1 MYMLCF
7 LSGRIFIIK
16 RSNLT
21 EVAYKFSIHT
31 TNVTIK
37 KFSQKRIYK
46 LIWNNGRLQKDKAI
60 LKKTKMPLKENTL
73 FKMSFRTKEH
83 SSVLHFVTLAGYLA
97 CFVLCNFILKCF
109 FLNNRGY
116 TTSMFHIIASCLIL
130 VSQWV
135 LVTVILIVQ
144 DASFVDVPSSPHG
157 VKIVDLSQT
166 TAKILFNKP
175 DSHGGVPIHHYQVD
189 VKEVASETWKIVRS
203 HGVQSE
209 LLIQYVLIHE
219 LWYLICLYD
228 LLLFFPST
236 GVGKS

>member
-1 MYMLCF
+1 MF
-7 LSGRIFIIK
+7 F
-16 RSNLT
+16 T
-21 EVAYKFSIHT
+21 A
-31 TNVTIK
+31 
-37 KFSQKRIYK
+37 
-46 LIWNNGRLQKDKAI
+46 
-60 LKKTKMPLKENTL
+60 
-73 FKMSFRTKEH
+73 KEH
-83 SSVLHFVTLAGYLA
+83 SSVLLHFVTLTGYLA
-97 CFVLCNFILKCF
+97 CFMLRNFILKL
-109 FLNNRGY
+109 FLNNRVH
-116 TTSMFHIIASCLIL
+116 TISMFHIIASRLIL

-135 LVTVILIVQ
+135 LVIVVLIVQ

-157 VKIVDLSQT
+157 VKVVDLSQT

-228 LLLFFPST
+228 LLLFFPLQLGWEIIVIALSYL
-236 GVGKS
+236 